1 METLF
6 LALRVL
12 VALGA
17 VLGLIWFVQRKMTRG
32 GKKSAIAARFGGAAK
47 RPIQVLGS
55 HRLTAKASITVVEID
70 GVKLVLGVT
79 EQGISVLEPAP
90 AAPVVLAATPVAA
103 TIAEPAAI
111 GSEGDLTRVAA
122 PAAGALATGRGGP
135 APRPAPA
142 PSPPP
147 AGWGPHRPHPRA
159 PAPAEEALASAGVEP
174 APVDFAAVFREALDE
189 ASTGTPLSTVVASA
203 TIRDQE
209 HVATPRRRRMNV
221 PALREQL
228 LPHMTRTL
236 AGAIGIRV
244 APEAEVPTGPAS
256 ASAPRA
262 QSHPTSAT
270 SALAAFLSNTPAR
283 ENTKDYSNAVPL
295 AERLEVL
302 PRAS

>member
-17 VLGLIWFVQRKMTRG
+17 VLGLIWFVQRKLTRG
-32 GKKSAIAARFGGAAK
+32 SKKSAIASRFGGNAK

-111 GSEGDLTRVAA
+111 GSESDPTQVAA
-122 PAAGALATGRGGP
+122 PA
-135 APRPAPA
+135 
-142 PSPPP
+142 
-147 AGWGPHRPHPRA
+147 
-159 PAPAEEALASAGVEP
+159 EDALASAGVEP

-189 ASTGTPLSTVVASA
+189 ASATPAISTVVEPSG
-203 TIRDQE
+203 IRDEQ
-209 HVATPRRRRMNV
+209 HVAKPRRRRTTV

-236 AGAIGIRV
+236 AAAIGIRV
-244 APEAEVPTGPAS
+244 ADAPSVPAEPATTS
-256 ASAPRA
+256 VLPV
-262 QSHPTSAT
+262 QNHPTSAT
-270 SALAAFLSNTPAR
+270 SALAAFLSNSTP
-283 ENTKDYSNAVPL
+283 EKKVKDYSTATPL
-295 AERLEVL
+295 AANLPVL
-302 PRAS
+302 QRAS

>member
-17 VLGLIWFVQRKMTRG
+17 VLGLIWFVQRKVTRG
-32 GKKSAIAARFGGAAK
+32 SKKSAIASRFGGGAK

-90 AAPVVLAATPVAA
+90 AAPVVLATSPLVATV
-103 TIAEPAAI
+103 AEPAAT
-111 GSEGDLTRVAA
+111 GSESDPTQVA
-122 PAAGALATGRGGP
+122 T
-135 APRPAPA
+135 
-142 PSPPP
+142 
-147 AGWGPHRPHPRA
+147 
-159 PAPAEEALASAGVEP
+159 PAEDALASAGVGTP

-189 ASTGTPLSTVVASA
+189 ASATPAVSTVVEPSGS
-203 TIRDQE
+203 RDEQ
-209 HVATPRRRRMNV
+209 HVAKPRRRRTTV

-244 APEAEVPTGPAS
+244 ADAPSVPAEPAT
-256 ASAPRA
+256 ASAPVA
-262 QSHPTSAT
+262 QPHAATAT
-270 SALAAFLSNTPAR
+270 SALAAFLSNSAP
-283 ENTKDYSNAVPL
+283 EKKVKDYSTATPL
-295 AERLEVL
+295 AANLPVL
-302 PRAS
+302 QRAS

>member
-32 GKKSAIAARFGGAAK
+32 SKKSAIASRFGGAAK

-90 AAPVVLAATPVAA
+90 AAPVVLATTPVAA

-111 GSEGDLTRVAA
+111 GSESDPTQVAA
-122 PAAGALATGRGGP
+122 PA
-135 APRPAPA
+135 
-142 PSPPP
+142 
-147 AGWGPHRPHPRA
+147 
-159 PAPAEEALASAGVEP
+159 EDALASAGVGVS

-189 ASTGTPLSTVVASA
+189 ASAAPAVSTVVEAQA
-203 TIRDQE
+203 MGE
-209 HVATPRRRRMNV
+209 KHVAPPRRRRMTV

-236 AGAIGIRV
+236 AAAIGIRV
-244 APEAEVPTGPAS
+244 ADAPSVPAEPAM
-256 ASAPRA
+256 ASIPPV
-262 QSHPTSAT
+262 QNHPTSAT
-270 SALAAFLSNTPAR
+270 SALAAFLSNSTTEAKK
-283 ENTKDYSNAVPL
+283 KDYSTATPL
-295 AERLEVL
+295 AANLPVL
-302 PRAS
+302 QRAS

>member
-17 VLGLIWFVQRKMTRG
+17 VLGLIWFVQRKLTRG
-32 GKKSAIAARFGGAAK
+32 AKKSAIASRFGGAAK

-90 AAPVVLAATPVAA
+90 AAPVVLATTPVAA

-111 GSEGDLTRVAA
+111 GTDSDPTQVA
-122 PAAGALATGRGGP
+122 P
-135 APRPAPA
+135 
-142 PSPPP
+142 
-147 AGWGPHRPHPRA
+147 
-159 PAPAEEALASAGVEP
+159 PAEETLASAG
-174 APVDFAAVFREALDE
+174 AGPVDFAAVFREALDE
-189 ASTGTPLSTVVASA
+189 AATETPLATVVEPE
-203 TIRDQE
+203 REQ
-209 HVATPRRRRMNV
+209 HVAKSRRRRMNV

-244 APEAEVPTGPAS
+244 ADAPSVPSEPAT
-256 ASAPRA
+256 ASLPPVRN
-262 QSHPTSAT
+262 PTTSAT
-270 SALAAFLSNTPAR
+270 SALAAFLSNSEPT
-283 ENTKDYSNAVPL
+283 EKKTKDYSTATPL
-295 AERLEVL
+295 AANLPVL
-302 PRAS
+302 QRAS

>member
-111 GSEGDLTRVAA
+111 GSEGDLTRVA
-122 PAAGALATGRGGP
+122 
-135 APRPAPA
+135 
-142 PSPPP
+142 
-147 AGWGPHRPHPRA
+147 
-159 PAPAEEALASAGVEP
+159 APAEEALASAGVEP